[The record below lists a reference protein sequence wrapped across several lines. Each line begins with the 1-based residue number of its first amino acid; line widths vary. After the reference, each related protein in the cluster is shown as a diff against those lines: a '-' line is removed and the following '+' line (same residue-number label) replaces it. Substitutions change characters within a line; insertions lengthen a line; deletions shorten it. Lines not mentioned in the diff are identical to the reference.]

1 MKNASC
7 SIIKYLC
14 IKDKVL
20 ILFIGGMYIKNMN
33 ILFDLGRK
41 GKSADEEYENHFSS
55 LGVLQPPHLGKTV
68 GTQATSVLQR
78 GEQPTALRS
87 QASPP
92 L

>member
-41 GKSADEEYENHFSS
+41 GKSADEESGLMHCSAPFY
-55 LGVLQPPHLGKTV
+55 VRHLSTWILVSEGCP
-68 GTQATSVLQR
+68 GTNALWIPR
-78 GEQPTALRS
+78 GD
-87 QASPP
+87 
-92 L
+92 